1 MLKSNYLLTWLL
13 CTINNNNNN
22 SSISI
27 VQNLTDKG
35 VHIVLYCLHDQQNVP
50 YVNLENGII

>member
-1 MLKSNYLLTWLL
+1 M
-13 CTINNNNNN
+13 IIIIIIAV
-22 SSISI
+22 ISI

-35 VHIVLYCLHDQQNVP
+35 VHIMLYCLHDDDQQNVL